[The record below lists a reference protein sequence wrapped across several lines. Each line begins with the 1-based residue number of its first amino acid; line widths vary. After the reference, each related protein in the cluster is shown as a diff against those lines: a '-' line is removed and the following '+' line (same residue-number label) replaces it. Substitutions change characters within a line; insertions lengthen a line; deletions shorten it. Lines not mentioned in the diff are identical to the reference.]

1 VRRLWALASP
11 LLSGMIWGL
20 FWGAGRF
27 LGWFGWGGMCGC
39 WGPAGLALETQ
50 DNNLQACRFYQRMGF
65 RLEGDNT
72 MLYKNFRKPV
82 RDETALFWYLLFS

>member
-1 VRRLWALASP
+1 
-11 LLSGMIWGL
+11 
-20 FWGAGRF
+20 
-27 LGWFGWGGMCGC
+27 MCGC

-65 RLEGDNT
+65 RLGGVNT
-72 MLYKNFRKPV
+72 MLYKNFRKSV

>member
-1 VRRLWALASP
+1 
-11 LLSGMIWGL
+11 M
-20 FWGAGRF
+20 
-27 LGWFGWGGMCGC
+27 GWFGWGGMCGC

-65 RLEGDNT
+65 RLGGVNT